1 MMKAMTSA
9 IAGLKAHQTAM
20 DVVGNNI
27 ANVNTY
33 AFKSSDTSF
42 RDTMYQTMK
51 AASGGNYTAS
61 MAGNNPM
68 QVGFGASATGVTVD
82 TTAGS
87 EDATGRAMDCYISG
101 EGYFVVQDG
110 VGTNGAPSSYK
121 YTRVGQL
128 QFIDGYLTDGNGNYI
143 LGANNSAV
151 TSTTGN
157 ATGAIPTNTDQ
168 TASTDP
174 GHLYNTTTPA
184 SGLIDGDGK
193 IAALQRISYDTTDAK
208 NSLSDIKISSDGTI
222 TAVNTNKDVVTIG
235 RIAIGYFNNPGGLDE
250 AGNSYYKSNTG
261 SGSATVFAAGEG
273 ATGTL
278 NTGMLEASNVDLA
291 TQLSNMIVYE
301 RGYQANTK
309 IISVADEMLQTLVNM
324 K

>member
-42 RDTMYQTMK
+42 RDAMYQTMK

-110 VGTNGAPSSYK
+110 VNTTTGAPSSYK

-128 QFIDGYLTDGNGNYI
+128 QFIDGYLTDGNGNYV
-143 LGANNSAV
+143 LGANNSAPNAN
-151 TSTTGN
+151 GN
-157 ATGAIPTNTDQ
+157 ATGAIPTDTYTG
-168 TASTDP
+168 TATP
-174 GHLYNTTTPA
+174 GYLYTGTTGTGEIGA
-184 SGLIDGDGK
+184 DGK
-193 IAALQRISYDTTDAK
+193 IAALQRISYDVGDAN

>member
-51 AASGGNYTAS
+51 AAAGGDYAAS
-61 MAGNNPM
+61 MAGSNPM

-87 EDATGRAMDCYISG
+87 QDATGRPTDCYISG
-101 EGYFVVQDG
+101 EGYFIVQDG
-110 VGTNGAPSSYK
+110 VDTSTGVPSSYK
-121 YTRVGQL
+121 YTRVGEL
-128 QFIDGYLTDGNGNYI
+128 QFDSQGFLTDGNGNYI

-151 TSTTGN
+151 DATTDN
-157 ATGAIPTNTDQ
+157 AKGAIPTGTHTDD
-168 TASTDP
+168 TDK
-174 GHLYNTTTPA
+174 GYLYAGTTGT
-184 SGLIDGDGK
+184 GEIGTDGK

-222 TAVNTNKDVVTIG
+222 TAVNTDKKVVTIG
-235 RIAIGYFNNPGGLDE
+235 RIALAYFNNPAGLDE
-250 AGNSYYKSNTG
+250 AGGSYYKSNAG
-261 SGSATVFAAGEG
+261 SGNATVFATGEG
-273 ATGTL
+273 ATGML
-278 NTGMLEASNVDLA
+278 NTGMLEGSNVDLA